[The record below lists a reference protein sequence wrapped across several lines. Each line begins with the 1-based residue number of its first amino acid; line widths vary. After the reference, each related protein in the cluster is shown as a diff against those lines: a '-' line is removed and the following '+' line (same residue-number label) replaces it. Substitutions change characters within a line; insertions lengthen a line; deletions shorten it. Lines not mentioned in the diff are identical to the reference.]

1 MSMLLNA
8 VSGLNAAN
16 AGLLVAGQNT
26 ANAAVKGYS
35 RQTIY
40 LDTASGG
47 LNGVKVTKI
56 DRIVND
62 YLNNDIWRTSADLN
76 YYQGFQTY
84 LGYHEELLGTESLNL
99 NNSVADLKAAL
110 NAALATPESPAF
122 RQQFISSADAFAQ
135 KLAQINGALEGQQ
148 LKLNKEL
155 SDLSDN
161 ASSLTSQIAELNA
174 KISKAQALGEPTA
187 QLKDAR
193 EEILTELSSYI
204 GIDVLNQA
212 DGTVNVTALN
222 GAPLIIGSKS
232 STLNV
237 TGTAVTATFNN
248 QDFPLSGSVGGRIGG
263 LLSVASDILQP
274 VRDSLNGLIVTIA
287 DSVNNAL
294 ADGFDL
300 NDDAGAPLFTY
311 NPADPLGTIRITDIT
326 TDELAFR
333 GNNGGVPT
341 GGKGDNGNIANVINS
356 LNGSTAGYDVLI
368 GDLAIQSKQIQSS
381 TKAALILNDN
391 AIAARD
397 NLSGVNLDEEA
408 ASILLYQKLYD
419 ANAKVI
425 STADQMFKTLINMF

>member
-35 RQTIY
+35 RQTVY

-99 NNSVADLKAAL
+99 NNSVADMKTAL
-110 NAALATPESPAF
+110 NAALATPESPAY
-122 RQQFISSADAFAQ
+122 RQQFISSADALAQ

-148 LKLNKEL
+148 LKLSKEL

-161 ASSLTSQIAELNA
+161 ASSLTSQIADLNA

-232 STLNV
+232 STLSVN
-237 TGTAVTATFNN
+237 GSAVTATFNN
-248 QDFPLSGSVGGRIGG
+248 QDFPLSGAVGGRIGG

-274 VRDSLNGLIVTIA
+274 VRDSLNSLIVTIA

-300 NDDAGAPLFTY
+300 NDDPGRPLFAY

-333 GNNGGVPT
+333 GNDAGAPS
-341 GGKGDNGNIANVINS
+341 GGKGDNGNIANIINS
-356 LNGSTAGYDVLI
+356 MNGSTAGYDVLI

-381 TKAALILNDN
+381 AKAALILNDN